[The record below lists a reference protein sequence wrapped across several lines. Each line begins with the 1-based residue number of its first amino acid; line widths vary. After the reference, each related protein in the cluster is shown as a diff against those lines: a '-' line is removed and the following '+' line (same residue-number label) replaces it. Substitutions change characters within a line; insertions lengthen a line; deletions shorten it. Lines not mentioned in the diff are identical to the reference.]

1 MVEKLA
7 DHAALGAA
15 VSPAGPIQPG
25 HQIGGGF
32 EGNQLL
38 RVGLNVNSHAV
49 ITGDDTVLSRR
60 ETPVYDWV
68 LALSLLRVIPDSW
81 INADLVTHIVPRC

>member
-1 MVEKLA
+1 MEKLA

-15 VSPAGPIQPG
+15 LTPAGPLQPL

-49 ITGDDTVLSRR
+49 ITEDDTVLSRR
-60 ETPVYDWV
+60 ETPFYDWV
-68 LALSLLRVIPDSW
+68 LASFLLRVISDRW
-81 INADLVTHIVPRC
+81 INADLVTHIVPRV

>member
-1 MVEKLA
+1 MVKKLA

-15 VSPAGPIQPG
+15 VSPAGPIQPV

-49 ITGDDTVLSRR
+49 MTGDDTVLSRR
-60 ETPVYDWV
+60 ETPVYNWDLSDEMGG
-68 LALSLLRVIPDSW
+68 LALYALLLLSGCRE
-81 INADLVTHIVPRC
+81 

>member
-1 MVEKLA
+1 MEKLA
-7 DHAALGAA
+7 HQAALGAA
-15 VSPAGPIQPG
+15 VIPAGRLESL

-60 ETPVYDWV
+60 ETPVYDWD
-68 LALSLLRVIPDSW
+68 LSD
-81 INADLVTHIVPRC
+81 A

>member
-1 MVEKLA
+1 MIQAVVEKLA

-60 ETPVYDWV
+60 ETPVYDWDLSDV
-68 LALSLLRVIPDSW
+68 EGDLAQYAQLTLSGCRG
-81 INADLVTHIVPRC
+81 